1 MKEST
6 QTKLSKLLWGVVL
19 APILILICS
28 LGLVSA
34 CADIPSFE
42 ELEHPENK
50 LATQVIADGGELLTT
65 YHLQNRS
72 YASYEELGPYLV
84 DAAVA
89 TEDVRFYRHSG
100 IDFKS
105 LGRVAVKTLMLH
117 NSSQGGGS
125 TITQQLAK
133 TLYPREDMSSYG
145 KLRKTFKLVGIK
157 LKEWITAVKL
167 ERNYTKDEIVTMYL
181 NSVEYGS
188 SSFGVKAA
196 ARTFYGKNP

>member
-65 YHLQNRS
+65 DHLQHRS
-72 YASYEELGPYLV
+72 DGCKRL
-84 DAAVA
+84 
-89 TEDVRFYRHSG
+89 
-100 IDFKS
+100 K
-105 LGRVAVKTLMLH
+105 GRL
-117 NSSQGGGS
+117 
-125 TITQQLAK
+125 
-133 TLYPREDMSSYG
+133 P
-145 KLRKTFKLVGIK
+145 
-157 LKEWITAVKL
+157 
-167 ERNYTKDEIVTMYL
+167 
-181 NSVEYGS
+181 
-188 SSFGVKAA
+188 
-196 ARTFYGKNP
+196 GKNDPCC

>member
-105 LGRVAVKTLMLH
+105 LGRVAVKTLMLAFC
-117 NSSQGGGS
+117 SARMPAAAAPS
-125 TITQQLAK
+125 
-133 TLYPREDMSSYG
+133 P
-145 KLRKTFKLVGIK
+145 
-157 LKEWITAVKL
+157 
-167 ERNYTKDEIVTMYL
+167 
-181 NSVEYGS
+181 S
-188 SSFGVKAA
+188 SSPRRSIR
-196 ARTFYGKNP
+196 ART